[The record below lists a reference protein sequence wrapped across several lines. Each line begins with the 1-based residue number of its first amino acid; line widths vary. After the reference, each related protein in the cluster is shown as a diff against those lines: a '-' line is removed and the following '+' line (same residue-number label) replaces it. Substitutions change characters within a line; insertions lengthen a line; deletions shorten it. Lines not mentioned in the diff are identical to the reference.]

1 MVDVVGLI
9 KKKKKKVCKAI
20 DWLTIDSIELKHV
33 ELNYSYFTWGFGISL
48 RKIFNLDHFYGFD
61 CNKHSI
67 LKFSPL

>member
-33 ELNYSYFTWGFGISL
+33 ELNDSYFTWGFGIFF
-48 RKIFNLDHFYGFD
+48 KENI
-61 CNKHSI
+61 
-67 LKFSPL
+67 